1 MRRREFITLLGG
13 AAVAWR
19 HVAHAQPAGRIARL
33 SILTGLSEND
43 PEVKSL
49 LAAFR
54 RQLTELGWTEGRN
67 IHSNYCSS
75 EGDPNRI
82 QSCMNELAA
91 TTPDVYLS
99 IGTQALA
106 ALHQATRSTPIVFVQ
121 VSGPVEGGFIAS
133 LAHPGGNITGF
144 TNFESS
150 LGGKWLGHLKEI
162 SPQLTRV
169 LIVMNPD
176 NPGSRSLL
184 RSIET
189 VAPSLGIK
197 AVAGG
202 VRDPAAIESAITA
215 FAHEPNGGL
224 IVLPDQVTVVH
235 RELIVALAARH
246 GLPAAYSHRL
256 FATAG
261 GLLSYGTDLAEL
273 YRGAAS
279 YIDRILKGDKPADL
293 PVQAPV
299 KFLLVVN
306 LKSAKSLGLKIPESF
321 LLRADEVIE

>member
-1 MRRREFITLLGG
+1 MQRREFITLLGY
-13 AAVAWR
+13 AAAAWPLG
-19 HVAHAQPAGRIARL
+19 AHAQPADRIPRL
-33 SILTGLSEND
+33 SILTGLSESD
-43 PEVKSL
+43 PEANSL
-49 LAAFR
+49 LTAFR
-54 RQLTELGWTEGRN
+54 RQFTELGWTEGRN

-82 QSCMNELAA
+82 QTCIKEMAA
-91 TTPDVYLS
+91 TPPNVYLS

-106 ALHQATRSTPIVFVQ
+106 GLHQATDSIPIVFVQ
-121 VSGPVEGGFIAS
+121 VSGPVEGGFVES

-144 TNFESS
+144 ANFEST
-150 LGGKWLGHLKEI
+150 LGGKWLGFLKEI
-162 SPQLTRV
+162 APGLTRV
-169 LIVMNPD
+169 LIVMNPN
-176 NPGSRSLL
+176 NPGSRALS
-184 RSIET
+184 RSIHA

-197 AVAGG
+197 VVAGG
-202 VRDPAAIESAITA
+202 VRDTAAIESAITA
-215 FAHEPNGGL
+215 FAREPNGGL

-235 RELIVALAARH
+235 RDLIVSLAARH

-261 GLLSYGTDLAEL
+261 GLLSYGTDLSEL

-279 YIDRILKGDKPADL
+279 YVDRILKGEKPAAL

-299 KFLLVVN
+299 KFLLVIN